1 MIEVETNVT
10 RPVTLAQPRI
20 PGEFYKSGCSVA
32 PAAPR
37 CLNTPWPK
45 PVPRSAE
52 QGEPLSVYLR
62 RLSRLPSVTGARNSA
77 RAMGIPS
84 RSKD

>member
-1 MIEVETNVT
+1 MIEIDTNVK
-10 RPVTLAQPRI
+10 RPVTLPQHRVAGQ
-20 PGEFYKSGCSVA
+20 FFKSGCSVA

-37 CLNTPWPK
+37 CLNTPWPT
-45 PVPRSAE
+45 PVAKAAE
-52 QGEPLSVYLR
+52 QGEPLSLYLR
-62 RLSRLPSVTGARNSA
+62 RLSRLPSVTGARNAA